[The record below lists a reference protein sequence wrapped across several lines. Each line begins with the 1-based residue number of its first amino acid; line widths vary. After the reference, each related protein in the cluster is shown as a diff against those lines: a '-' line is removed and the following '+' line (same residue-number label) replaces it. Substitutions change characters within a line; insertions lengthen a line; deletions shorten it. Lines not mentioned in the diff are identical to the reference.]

1 MFGIFKKQDTVTS
14 IVEQIKGL
22 RNELNGKIV
31 NLNNKKNECNIDSIE
46 AGYVY
51 SADVE
56 IAQDVL
62 DTAILIAS
70 NIYNDSVAIA
80 KADKE
85 ERLEEIAIQF
95 SKIDDELIEAE
106 SCKV

>member
-1 MFGIFKKQDTVTS
+1 MFVIFKKQDTVTS
-14 IVEQIKGL
+14 IVNQLKGL
-22 RNELNGKIV
+22 RNELESKIV
-31 NLNNKKNECNIDSIE
+31 HLNNEKNECNKDSIE

-51 SADVE
+51 TADVE

-62 DTAILIAS
+62 DNAILIAH

-95 SKIDDELIEAE
+95 SKIDEELIEAE
-106 SCKV
+106 LVK